1 MKMTL
6 EKLLK
11 NQEFPKE
18 LFDKNGNEIYW
29 ENINGDCWVKKEFD
43 SNNNEIYCEN
53 SDGFWE
59 KREFDSNNNRIYY
72 GDSNRFWVKGEFD
85 SNNNRIYCE
94 YSDGTILDNRP
105 KEVKR
110 LTHKEICELIG
121 FDVEIIKE
129 KE

>member
-6 EKLLK
+6 KKLLK

-18 LFDKNGNEIYW
+18 LFDKNGNLIYW
-29 ENINGDCWVKKEFD
+29 ENSNGDLVKSEFD
-43 SNNNEIYCEN
+43 SNNNEIYYEN
-53 SDGFWE
+53 SDGLWS
-59 KREFDSNNNRIYY
+59 KREY
-72 GDSNRFWVKGEFD
+72 D

-94 YSDGTILDNRP
+94 DSDGTIRGNRP

-121 FDVEIIKE
+121 YNVEIIKE

>member
-18 LFDKNGNEIYW
+18 LFDKNRNQIYW
-29 ENINGDCWVKKEFD
+29 ENINGDCWV
-43 SNNNEIYCEN
+43 
-53 SDGFWE
+53 

-94 YSDGTILDNRP
+94 DSDGTIRGNRP

-121 FDVEIIKE
+121 YNVEIIKE

>member
-6 EKLLK
+6 KKSLK

-18 LFDKNGNEIYW
+18 LFDKNRNQIYCENSDGYWIKKEYDSNNNEIYYEDSSGYW
-29 ENINGDCWVKKEFD
+29 IKKEFD
-43 SNNNEIYCEN
+43 SNNNLIY
-53 SDGFWE
+53 WE
-59 KREFDSNNNRIYY
+59 RSNGDWSKSEFDSNNNL
-72 GDSNRFWVKGEFD
+72 
-85 SNNNRIYCE
+85 IYCE
-94 YSDGTILDNRP
+94 DSDGTIIDNRP

-121 FDVEIIKE
+121 YNVEIIKE

>member
-6 EKLLK
+6 KKSLK

-18 LFDKNGNEIYW
+18 LFDKNGNEIY
-29 ENINGDCWVKKEFD
+29 
-43 SNNNEIYCEN
+43 CED
-53 SDGFWE
+53 SDG
-59 KREFDSNNNRIYY
+59 I
-72 GDSNRFWVKGEFD
+72 
-85 SNNNRIYCE
+85 I
-94 YSDGTILDNRP
+94 IDNRP

-121 FDVEIIKE
+121 YNVEIIKE

>member
-11 NQEFPKE
+11 NQKFPKQ

-29 ENINGDCWVKKEFD
+29 ENSNGLFYIKEYDSNNNRIYYEDSNRFFYIKEFD
-43 SNNNEIYCEN
+43 SNNNEIYYEDSN
-53 SDGFWE
+53 RYWVKKE
-59 KREFDSNNNRIYY
+59 YDSNNNELYCE
-72 GDSNRFWVKGEFD
+72 DSNG
-85 SNNNRIYCE
+85 I
-94 YSDGTILDNRP
+94 IIDNRP

-121 FDVEIIKE
+121 YNVEIIKE

>member
-6 EKLLK
+6 KKLLK
-11 NQEFPKE
+11 NQEFPKK

-29 ENINGDCWVKKEFD
+29 EYSSGYWIKSEFD
-43 SNNNEIYCEN
+43 SNNNEIYWEN
-53 SDGFWE
+53 SDGFWVKKE
-59 KREFDSNNNRIYY
+59 YDSNNNEIYY
-72 GDSNRFWVKGEFD
+72 ENSDGLWSKREYD
-85 SNNNRIYCE
+85 SNNNLIYYE
-94 YSDGTILDNRP
+94 DSDGTIRGNRP

-121 FDVEIIKE
+121 YNVEIIKE

>member
-18 LFDKNGNEIYW
+18 LFDKNRNQIYW
-29 ENINGDCWVKKEFD
+29 EN
-43 SNNNEIYCEN
+43 
-53 SDGFWE
+53 SDG
-59 KREFDSNNNRIYY
+59 I
-72 GDSNRFWVKGEFD
+72 
-85 SNNNRIYCE
+85 I
-94 YSDGTILDNRP
+94 IDNRP
-105 KEVKR
+105 KETKR

-121 FDVEIIKE
+121 YNVEIIKE